1 MMIAALHGPG
11 GSSFFGKIVPE
22 TFTFVF
28 GRLPVIFFTLSL
40 VLWGLFIA
48 LKNLRERLLSFS
60 IGMTLLTLDLSCLL
74 ALKSYGMTGLSREVL
89 FSNGGVLGQF
99 FMQYVFVSVF
109 GTVSV
114 LAPLLILLAVL
125 GLVLVLSFGLRP
137 RHFAFLAKTAKWF
150 LSLFGKKASAGEG
163 EATLDGRDSR
173 ESRDRRD
180 MLVDDSTIYSV
191 PDGYNIRD
199 KADIKP
205 FKVRRGL
212 MNTLGGARGESPA
225 RGPWPRI
232 RTLPTRRR
240 WLLRDT
246 AAMTTRLLLP
256 APNLRK
262 RLRLT
267 TAKIRKSCAWNR
279 NCATTSAT

>member
-1 MMIAALHGPG
+1 MAEKKGKSKKKSGSRTSVERGGEAENPFFWLVFGWFLFAVGVILLLGCVSSVYSGSEGNWLGP
-11 GSSFFGKIVPE
+11 FFGKIVPE

-191 PDGYNIRD
+191 PDG
-199 KADIKP
+199 
-205 FKVRRGL
+205 
-212 MNTLGGARGESPA
+212 
-225 RGPWPRI
+225 
-232 RTLPTRRR
+232 
-240 WLLRDT
+240 
-246 AAMTTRLLLP
+246 
-256 APNLRK
+256 
-262 RLRLT
+262 
-267 TAKIRKSCAWNR
+267 
-279 NCATTSAT
+279 